1 MSWLI
6 PSALEILVGREN
18 GEPKVLEP
26 SSELEH
32 GFGLANHV
40 GTSGLVPGLDLC
52 SSLGCQE
59 HANAAKP
66 PGLASKQ
73 ESP

>member
-1 MSWLI
+1 MSC
-6 PSALEILVGREN
+6 ALEILVGREN

-26 SSELEH
+26 SSELGH
-32 GFGLANHV
+32 GFGLANHEGWYQASTYALAV
-40 GTSGLVPGLDLC
+40 I
-52 SSLGCQE
+52 SLGCQE